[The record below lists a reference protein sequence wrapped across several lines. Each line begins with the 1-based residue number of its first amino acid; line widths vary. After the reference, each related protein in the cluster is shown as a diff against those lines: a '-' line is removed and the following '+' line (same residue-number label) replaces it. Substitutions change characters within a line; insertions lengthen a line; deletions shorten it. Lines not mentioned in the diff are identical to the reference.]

1 MKIEKFRFS
10 PNGGEDIP
18 LLCKI
23 DESNFEPRFKT
34 LIRRDGYKIR
44 PEKGEGDIHYIKLF
58 SPKGMRRVETSRG
71 FRTYYRITCDNFPQ
85 FEQIIQDLV
94 YKYEDD
100 EEG

>member
-1 MKIEKFRFS
+1 MKIEKFRFG

-58 SPKGMRRVETSRG
+58 SPKGMRRAETSRG

-85 FEQIIQDLV
+85 LEQIIQDLV
-94 YKYEDD
+94 YNEDD